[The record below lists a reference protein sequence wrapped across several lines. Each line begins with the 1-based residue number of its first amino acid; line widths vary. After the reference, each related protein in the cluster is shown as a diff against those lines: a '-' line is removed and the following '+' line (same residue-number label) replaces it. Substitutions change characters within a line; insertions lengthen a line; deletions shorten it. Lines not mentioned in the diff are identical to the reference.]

1 MRFFYP
7 CEVSTDPDTGQTVL
21 ECKDPS
27 AFSFGEDLESAVKD
41 MHSVLLDCVSDYV
54 DEGKPFPAGTTKP
67 KKNEIAVEL
76 TPSETVKILF
86 LNSMVETGTKP
97 IQIARKLGIA
107 KQEMTRVMNPRQ
119 KTKIDTLEK
128 AIEATGRRLI
138 YSVA

>member
-1 MRFFYP
+1 MRFSYP
-7 CEVSTDPDTGQTVL
+7 CEVSVDPETGQIVL
-21 ECKDPS
+21 ECKEPS
-27 AFSFGEDLESAVKD
+27 VFSFGEDLETAVKD

-54 DEGKPFPAGTTKP
+54 DEGKPFPTSAKKP
-67 KKNEIAVEL
+67 KKNEVAVEL

-97 IQIARKLGIA
+97 IQIARKMGIA

-128 AIEATGRRLI
+128 AIEATGRKLI